1 MHKVVSRL
9 DDERP
14 QALIEVVDLCT
25 AMASAGLI
33 VSILKVLVELI
44 TEPAQPLAG
53 DFRSALFELGTKLSF
68 SPWRCAMKQD
78 PIDEQAAKEAQ
89 PTEAERNYGAITAG

>member
-14 QALIEVVDLCT
+14 QAPIEVVDLCT

-53 DFRSALFELGTKLSF
+53 GFLIGSLRTWNEIVVFALEVRHETRSD
-68 SPWRCAMKQD
+68 R
-78 PIDEQAAKEAQ
+78 
-89 PTEAERNYGAITAG
+89 

>member
-14 QALIEVVDLCT
+14 QALTEVVDLCT

-53 DFRSALFELGTKLSF
+53 DF
-68 SPWRCAMKQD
+68 
-78 PIDEQAAKEAQ
+78 
-89 PTEAERNYGAITAG
+89 